1 MFKEAARRKVRFETR
16 IGFLTVEDL
25 WDLPLIHESKVNL
38 DEIAIAIN
46 KKLREC
52 NSESFVKYFSPKVDD
67 SQLKFNVVK
76 DIIDTK
82 LQEAQENE
90 KKQARESRRQEL
102 LGLKARKRQEIDMGK
117 TLEEIDKE
125 LAELD

>member
-38 DEIAIAIN
+38 DEIAIALN

-52 NSESFVKYFSPKVDD
+52 NSESFVKYFSPKADD
-67 SQLKFNVVK
+67 LQLKFNVVK